1 MQLGSVLMRGREPVH
16 RAVARL
22 ASGTVSPGLDVI
34 QRRYISL
41 TVTEASP
48 DKEIHY
54 TWYG

>member
-1 MQLGSVLMRGREPVH
+1 MMGREPVH
-16 RAVARL
+16 RAVVRL

-34 QRRYISL
+34 QCRYISL

-48 DKEIHY
+48 DEEMHY